1 MSLNHSPSV
10 VTDGLVL
17 YYDMNNIQKSW
28 KGAPAT
34 NLTPD
39 LGILAIQA
47 GPTVTYVGLEDGWK
61 KYSLNG
67 TWTAGTY
74 PYSIGIDSISF
85 TGGVTYSSG
94 VYIKTNVPT
103 KFASLFTGMNY
114 TNQPLNNAGNS
125 FSIAQSDGSI
135 YVGRSGFQYTSTT
148 TQNGYLVS
156 QPVVGQVFTG
166 ATDFVYI
173 KNGQVETGSF
183 PTPFV
188 AGTRSNTQAIV
199 DLTGTNTVTATSL
212 TYAAN
217 NTFTFNGTSDSITV
231 PFNATSFTFNNE
243 QTIIIWMKN
252 QSPSTARR
260 NPYNQAYG
268 GGGTITHES
277 DTYFNYYYGT
287 AGTNGT
293 PYTNHGS
300 SFSVVV
306 GETAMICLT
315 RNVTQ
320 TAWYK
325 NGVLGNTQSNPYGAT
340 VVTGTANITIGNGYS
355 VYFGGSIY
363 AVQLY
368 NRALSA
374 AEVSQNFN
382 ALRGRYGL

>member
-1 MSLNHSPSV
+1 MSLSHSPSV
-10 VTDGLVL
+10 VTNGLVL
-17 YYDMNNIQKSW
+17 YYDMNNTQKSW

-34 NLTPD
+34 NLFTYSSEFDNAAWFKGLSSVTANTTIAPD
-39 LGILAIQA
+39 GTLTADTLSFSAAANANLQPTTA
-47 GPTVTYVGLEDGWK
+47 PTVT
-61 KYSLNG
+61 
-67 TWTAGTY
+67 
-74 PYSIGIDSISF
+74 IGQQY
-85 TGGVTYSSG
+85 TYS
-94 VYIKTNVPT
+94 VYVRASSAVSNVNI
-103 KFASLFTGMNY
+103 SM
-114 TNQPLNNAGNS
+114 
-125 FSIAQSDGSI
+125 
-135 YVGRSGFQYTSTT
+135 
-148 TQNGYLVS
+148 
-156 QPVVGQVFTG
+156 
-166 ATDFVYI
+166 
-173 KNGQVETGSF
+173 TGSD
-183 PTPFV
+183 V
-188 AGTRSNTQAIV
+188 AIAVTTEWQRVSR
-199 DLTGTNTVTATSL
+199 TVTASGSTL
-212 TYAAN
+212 GPTLVTRNAVATDIYIWGV
-217 NTFTFNGTSDSITV
+217 NGTSDSITV

-268 GGGTITHES
+268 GGGTITHEN
-277 DTYFNYYYGT
+277 DTYFNYFYGT

-293 PYTNHGS
+293 PYTAHGS
-300 SFSVVV
+300 PFSVVV
-306 GETAMICLT
+306 GETAMICIT

-382 ALRGRYGL
+382 ALRGRYEL

>member
-1 MSLNHSPSV
+1 MSLSHSPSV
-10 VTDGLVL
+10 VTNGLVL
-17 YYDMNNIQKSW
+17 YYDMNNTQKSW

-34 NLTPD
+34 NLFTYSSEFDNAAWFKGLSSVTANTTIAPD
-39 LGILAIQA
+39 GTLTADTLSFSAAANANLQPTTA
-47 GPTVTYVGLEDGWK
+47 PTVT
-61 KYSLNG
+61 
-67 TWTAGTY
+67 
-74 PYSIGIDSISF
+74 IGQQY
-85 TGGVTYSSG
+85 TYSVYVRASSAVSNVNISMTGSDVAIAVTTEWQRVSRTVTASG
-94 VYIKTNVPT
+94 STLGPTLVTRNAVATDIYIWG
-103 KFASLFTGMNY
+103 AQLE
-114 TNQPLNNAGNS
+114 AGS
-125 FSIAQSDGSI
+125 YATPYIP
-135 YVGRSGFQYTSTT
+135 TT
-148 TQNGYLVS
+148 TTS
-156 QPVVGQVFTG
+156 
-166 ATDFVYI
+166 A
-173 KNGQVETGSF
+173 S
-183 PTPFV
+183 
-188 AGTRSNTQAIV
+188 RSNTQAIV
-199 DLTGTNTVTATSL
+199 DLTNNNTVTASSL

-217 NTFTFNGTSDSITV
+217 NTFSFNGTSDSITV

-268 GGGTITHES
+268 GGGTITHEN
-277 DTYFNYYYGT
+277 DTYFNYFYGT

-293 PYTNHGS
+293 PYTAHGS
-300 SFSVVV
+300 PFSVVV
-306 GETAMICLT
+306 GETAMICIT

-382 ALRGRYGL
+382 ALRGRYEL